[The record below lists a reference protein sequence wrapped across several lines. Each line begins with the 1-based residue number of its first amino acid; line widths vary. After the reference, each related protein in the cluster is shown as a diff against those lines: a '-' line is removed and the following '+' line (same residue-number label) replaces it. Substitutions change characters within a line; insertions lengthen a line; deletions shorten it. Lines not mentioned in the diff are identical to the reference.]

1 MPRPPPG
8 PAPDAAP
15 PAAQGRTGLPA
26 PDSAAHRA
34 PGSEGAASRRRFLT
48 AAGAAGAA
56 ALTAGPAAAAVRAPG
71 RRRAA
76 ARTVA
81 VFGGGVAGLTA
92 AHELAERGYRV
103 TVYERKPTG
112 LGGKARSMDVPGTGT
127 GGRRPLPGE
136 HGFRFF
142 PGFYLNLPETLSRIP
157 FPGNRNGC
165 KDNLV
170 DATEELVVRTGGRP
184 DLRFPFRT
192 LDAPP
197 VVITPEALLD
207 ILTGLLDTAARLP
220 ATEVA
225 YFAERL
231 LVYLTSCERRRTE
244 EWERTRW
251 WEYIRA
257 DRMSSDY
264 QRLLAIGL
272 TRNIVATKAEEA
284 SAHTVAHVF
293 EAFVFNLL
301 GRGNDGQPDRVLN
314 APTNEAW
321 IDPWLSHLRT
331 LGVEFVTGA
340 PLTRLEYRDG
350 EITGAL
356 VGGPGAS
363 RTVTADHYL
372 SAMPVEHARPTWT
385 PELRA
390 ADPQLDR
397 CSALRTDWMTG
408 IQFYLREPLPIVHGH
423 VNHVDSPWSITSI
436 SQAQMWPGRDMTAD
450 YGDGT
455 VADCLST
462 IVSEWDE
469 PGILYGRTAKECTKE
484 EVVREVWAQMKA
496 GLHDRGRPVLRD
508 ELVHSWF
515 MDPAVDGI
523 GGPNPTNDEQLL
535 IHPAGTL
542 HHRPTSRTA
551 VGNFFL
557 AGDYVRNDM
566 DLATMEGANET
577 GRQAVNALLDADGS
591 SAERCRV
598 QTLHQPPEL
607 ARLKR
612 TDEARFN
619 LGLRNLFDVG

>member
-1 MPRPPPG
+1 RPPSV
-8 PAPDAAP
+8 PAPSRD
-15 PAAQGRTGLPA
+15 GG
-26 PDSAAHRA
+26 
-34 PGSEGAASRRRFLT
+34 SRRRFL
-48 AAGAAGAA
+48 AAGAA
-56 ALTAGPAAAAVRAPG
+56 AGAAAALTAAPATAATRAG
-71 RRRAA
+71 GRRAA
-76 ARTVA
+76 TPRTVA

-142 PGFYLNLPETLSRIP
+142 PGFYQNLPETLSRIP

-170 DATEELVVRTGGRP
+170 DATEELLPRTGGRP
-184 DLRFPFRT
+184 ELRFPFRT

-197 VVITPEALLD
+197 SAITPEALRQ
-207 ILTGLLDTAARLP
+207 ILTGALDTVLRLP
-220 ATEVA
+220 MTEVV

-231 LVYLTSCERRRTE
+231 LVYLTSCERRRVE
-244 EWERTRW
+244 EWEGTRW

-257 DRMSSDY
+257 ERMSSDY

-272 TRNIVATKAEEA
+272 TRNVVATKAEVA
-284 SAHTVAHVF
+284 SAHTVAHIF
-293 EAFVFNLL
+293 EAFLFNVL

-321 IDPWLSHLRT
+321 IDPWLALLRS
-331 LGVEFVTGA
+331 LGVRFVTGA
-340 PLTRLEYRDG
+340 PLVRLEFQGG
-350 EITGAL
+350 EITGA
-356 VGGPGAS
+356 VVKDPRTGGN
-363 RTVTADHYL
+363 RTITADYYL

-385 PELRA
+385 PGMRA
-390 ADPQLDR
+390 ADPQLGR
-397 CSALRTDWMTG
+397 CSALETDWMTG

-423 VNHVDSPWSITSI
+423 LNHVDTPWSITSI
-436 SQAQMWPGRDMTAD
+436 GQAQMWPERDFPAD

-462 IVSEWDE
+462 IVSEWDK
-469 PGILYGRTAKECTKE
+469 PGILYGKKAKECTKD

-496 GLHDRGRPVLRD
+496 GLNDRGRSVLRD
-508 ELVHSWF
+508 ELIHSWF
-515 MDPAVDGI
+515 MDPAVDGL
-523 GGPNPTNDEQLL
+523 GGPKPTNDEQLL
-535 IHPAGTL
+535 IHPSGTL
-542 HHRPTSRTA
+542 HHRPTSGTA
-551 VGNFFL
+551 IPNFFL

-577 GRQAVNALLDADGS
+577 GRQAVNALLAADGS
-591 SAERCRV
+591 SAGRCVIR
-598 QTLHQPPEL
+598 TLYQPPEL
-607 ARLKR
+607 EPLKR
-612 TDEARFN
+612 TDEARYR
-619 LGLRNLFDVG
+619 LGLRNLFDLG

>member
-1 MPRPPPG
+1 MHTSATP
-8 PAPDAAP
+8 
-15 PAAQGRTGLPA
+15 T
-26 PDSAAHRA
+26 PDSAPA
-34 PGSEGAASRRRFLT
+34 SGAAPTPAAARGGEGSRRRFLT
-48 AAGAAGAA
+48 AATAAAGAA
-56 ALTAGPAAAAVRAPG
+56 AALTAAPVAAATRASG

-76 ARTVA
+76 GRTVA

-127 GGRRPLPGE
+127 GGRRALPGE

-142 PGFYLNLPETLSRIP
+142 PGFYKNLPETLSRIP

-170 DATEELVVRTGGRP
+170 DATEELFARTGGRP
-184 DLRFPFRT
+184 ELRFPFRT

-197 VVITPEALLD
+197 AVITPQALLQ
-207 ILTGLLDTAARLP
+207 ILTGALDTALRLP
-220 ATEVA
+220 VTEVV

-231 LVYLTSCERRRTE
+231 LVYLTSCERRRVE
-244 EWERTRW
+244 QWERTRW

-257 DRMSSDY
+257 ERMSADY

-293 EAFVFNLL
+293 EAFLFNVL

-321 IDPWLSHLRT
+321 IDPWLAHLRT
-331 LGVEFVTGA
+331 MGVRFVTGA
-340 PLTRLEYRDG
+340 PLVRLELQG
-350 EITGAL
+350 AEITGA
-356 VGGPGAS
+356 VVKDPGTGQD
-363 RTVTADHYL
+363 RTVTADYYL

-385 PELRA
+385 PAMRA
-390 ADPQLDR
+390 VDPQLDR
-397 CSALRTDWMTG
+397 CSALETDWMTG

-423 VNHVDSPWSITSI
+423 VNHVDTPWAITCI
-436 SQAQMWPGRDMTAD
+436 GQAQMWPGRDFTAD

-462 IVSEWDE
+462 IVSEWDK
-469 PGILYGRTAKECTKE
+469 PGILYGKTAKECTRE
-484 EVVREVWAQMKA
+484 EVVREIWAQMKA
-496 GLHDRGRPVLRD
+496 GLNDRGREVLRD
-508 ELVHSWF
+508 GLIHSWF
-515 MDPAVDGI
+515 MDPAVDGL
-523 GGPNPTNDEQLL
+523 GGPEPTNDEQLL
-535 IHPAGTL
+535 VHPAGTL
-542 HHRPTSRTA
+542 HHRPTSVTRIP
-551 VGNFFL
+551 NFFL

-591 SAERCRV
+591 SAGRCAI
-598 QTLHQPPEL
+598 QTLFQPPEL
-607 ARLKR
+607 RSLKR
-612 TDEARFN
+612 TDENRYR